1 MKRLAIILAL
11 CGLAACGRQD
21 AAETQPP
28 APSAP
33 AAATAPQ
40 PAVGTNVVVENQVTT
55 RGSGETDWRAALVDG
70 PVRYLDEIST
80 GADGRLEIALLDRS
94 ALSFGPNA
102 SLKIDHSVVELSPT
116 AAGVA
121 ISVSK
126 GAFRFVSGSRDGS
139 AESVSFQTPTAAIG
153 IRGTIIEGV
162 VGPEALTALGT
173 EGEAAYADL
182 TGDPATATLIILR
195 EGVIA
200 VTVDGR
206 ETRIERPGQAVV
218 LLGRRASPPF
228 ALAPP
233 ADRRL
238 QRMLPPLSDRPN
250 DPRAPDRRPGPG
262 PVQGRG
268 LQRPPIGDGGLRGP
282 LTATPSQGPGPQAG
296 PGVPQRGDARTAA
309 PPPAGVIDRP
319 ATAPPAE
326 APPQR
331 PGPQAGSGGP
341 QRGDARTAAPPLA
354 RAIDRPA
361 TPPPAAA
368 RPNTPPP
375 PPPRL

>member
-21 AAETQPP
+21 AAETPPP
-28 APSAP
+28 APAAP

-55 RGSGETDWRAALVDG
+55 RGFGETDWRAALVDG

-162 VGPEALTALGT
+162 VGPEALTVLGT
-173 EGEAAYADL
+173 AGEAAYAEL

-206 ETRIERPGQAVV
+206 ETRIELPGQAVV

-233 ADRRL
+233 ADRQL

-250 DPRAPDRRPGPG
+250 DPRAPDPRPGPR
-262 PVQGRG
+262 PDPG

-282 LTATPSQGPGPQAG
+282 LTAAPPQGPGPLAG
-296 PGVPQRGDARTAA
+296 PGVPRRADAPTAV
-309 PPPAGVIDRP
+309 PPPGREIDRP
-319 ATAPPAE
+319 ATAAPAE
-326 APPQR
+326 AR
-331 PGPQAGSGGP
+331 PGA
-341 QRGDARTAAPPLA
+341 
-354 RAIDRPA
+354 
-361 TPPPAAA
+361 
-368 RPNTPPP
+368 PPP

>member
-21 AAETQPP
+21 AAETPPP

-33 AAATAPQ
+33 ATTTTTAPQ

-55 RGSGETDWRAALVDG
+55 RGFGETDWRAALVDG
-70 PVRYLDEIST
+70 PVRYLDEITT
-80 GADGRLEIALLDRS
+80 GSDGRLEIALLDRS

-102 SLKIDHSVVELSPT
+102 SLKIDHSVVELSPN

-126 GAFRFVSGSRDGS
+126 GAFRFISGSRDGS

-162 VGPEALTALGT
+162 VGPEALTVLGG
-173 EGEAAYADL
+173 EAEAAYADL

-206 ETRIERPGQAVV
+206 ETRIERPGLAVV
-218 LLGRRASPPF
+218 LRGRRASPPF
-228 ALAPP
+228 ELAAP

-238 QRMLPPLSDRPN
+238 QRILPRRDDRPN

-262 PVQGRG
+262 PG
-268 LQRPPIGDGGLRGP
+268 LQRPPLGDGGLRGP
-282 LTATPSQGPGPQAG
+282 QAADRPLGSGPQIGPGLRQRADSQPVVGPQGTAMER
-296 PGVPQRGDARTAA
+296 PLTQPPAPAPAESRPNAPPPPVAAA
-309 PPPAGVIDRP
+309 PPP
-319 ATAPPAE
+319 
-326 APPQR
+326 
-331 PGPQAGSGGP
+331 
-341 QRGDARTAAPPLA
+341 
-354 RAIDRPA
+354 
-361 TPPPAAA
+361 
-368 RPNTPPP
+368 
-375 PPPRL
+375 RL